1 MTQPCSLVR
10 IEVTVSRVSGRRS
23 SHGPVRSRS
32 PHCIPSRCGQLSAH
46 RDVDRV
52 PTFRSCTARF
62 WAIGGKFHC
71 PSWRK
76 GLGSAHMGPH
86 RPDIFPRRSAR
97 VPTVPSPFTFTFI
110 CHPGKTHR
118 TTGPVETHRGGR
130 RLLSR
135 PRADQCARPR
145 DGRDH
150 PSPLDARRSGAERC
164 TVVLVAL
171 CLCAVAR
178 VHVAVATS
186 TRLAVETITNVY
198 TRSQYVIYW
207 LSQLELP
214 PLEITWARL

>member
-1 MTQPCSLVR
+1 MRALRTAQPRRACDTTVFSCANRGDGVPGQWPPIIAWPVRRVRRGLTVPLRTADVVPTERSSLRRVSAR
-10 IEVTVSRVSGRRS
+10 SWASSIAHRLAQRSRVR
-23 SHGPVRSRS
+23 
-32 PHCIPSRCGQLSAH
+32 
-46 RDVDRV
+46 
-52 PTFRSCTARF
+52 T
-62 WAIGGKFHC
+62 
-71 PSWRK
+71 
-76 GLGSAHMGPH
+76 AHMGPH
-86 RPDIFPRRSAR
+86 PSRHFPAPLRRSA
-97 VPTVPSPFTFTFI
+97 
-110 CHPGKTHR
+110 
-118 TTGPVETHRGGR
+118 E
-130 RLLSR
+130 SR
-135 PRADQCARPR
+135 PRADQCAR

-186 TRLAVETITNVY
+186 THLAVETITNVY

>member
-1 MTQPCSLVR
+1 MRALRTAQPRRACDTTVFSCANRGDGVPGQWPPIIRAWPVR
-10 IEVTVSRVSGRRS
+10 RVRRRVSL
-23 SHGPVRSRS
+23 SH
-32 PHCIPSRCGQLSAH
+32 CGQLTSFQPNVRRYGAFL
-46 RDVDRV
+46 RDPGQV
-52 PTFRSCTARF
+52 PLPIA
-62 WAIGGKFHC
+62 
-71 PSWRK
+71 WRK
-76 GLGSAHMGPH
+76 GLGSAQRAQTAHGSAPSRH
-86 RPDIFPRRSAR
+86 FPAPLRRSA
-97 VPTVPSPFTFTFI
+97 
-110 CHPGKTHR
+110 
-118 TTGPVETHRGGR
+118 E
-130 RLLSR
+130 SR
-135 PRADQCARPR
+135 PRADQCAR

-186 TRLAVETITNVY
+186 THLAVETITNVY

>member
-1 MTQPCSLVR
+1 MRALRTAQPRRACDTTVFSCANRGDGVPGQWPPIIAWPVRRVRRGLTVPLRTADVVPTERSSLR
-10 IEVTVSRVSGRRS
+10 RVSARS
-23 SHGPVRSRS
+23 WASSIAHLGAKVSGPHSAHGSA
-32 PHCIPSRCGQLSAH
+32 PSRH
-46 RDVDRV
+46 
-52 PTFRSCTARF
+52 
-62 WAIGGKFHC
+62 
-71 PSWRK
+71 
-76 GLGSAHMGPH
+76 
-86 RPDIFPRRSAR
+86 FPAPLRRSA
-97 VPTVPSPFTFTFI
+97 
-110 CHPGKTHR
+110 
-118 TTGPVETHRGGR
+118 E
-130 RLLSR
+130 SR
-135 PRADQCARPR
+135 PRADQCAR

-186 TRLAVETITNVY
+186 THLAVETITNVY

>member
-23 SHGPVRSRS
+23 SHGRSGGCVAVSLSHRAV
-32 PHCIPSRCGQLSAH
+32 CGQLTSFQPNVRRYGAFL
-46 RDVDRV
+46 RDPGQVPLPILAQRSRV
-52 PTFRSCTARF
+52 RT
-62 WAIGGKFHC
+62 
-71 PSWRK
+71 
-76 GLGSAHMGPH
+76 AHMGPH
-86 RPDIFPRRSAR
+86 RPDIFPRRSA
-97 VPTVPSPFTFTFI
+97 
-110 CHPGKTHR
+110 
-118 TTGPVETHRGGR
+118 GPESET
-130 RLLSR
+130 R
-135 PRADQCARPR
+135 PRADQCAR

-186 TRLAVETITNVY
+186 THLAVETITNVY

>member
-23 SHGPVRSRS
+23 SAHGRSGGCVAVS
-32 PHCIPSRCGQLSAH
+32 LSHCGQLTSFQPNVRRYGAFL
-46 RDVDRV
+46 RDPGQV
-52 PTFRSCTARF
+52 PLPIA
-62 WAIGGKFHC
+62 
-71 PSWRK
+71 WRK
-76 GLGSAHMGPH
+76 GLGSAQRAQTAHGSAPSRH
-86 RPDIFPRRSAR
+86 FPAPLRRSA
-97 VPTVPSPFTFTFI
+97 
-110 CHPGKTHR
+110 
-118 TTGPVETHRGGR
+118 E
-130 RLLSR
+130 SR
-135 PRADQCARPR
+135 PRADQCAR

-186 TRLAVETITNVY
+186 THLAVETITNVY

-214 PLEITWARL
+214 PLEIIPGRAFKPFHE